1 MGDNEVFSNL
11 GNGNGDTR
19 EGGAEREMTE
29 RERRIRE
36 AFDSLKKNQG
46 EKLSKLDEEH
56 LHGIREAVVAG
67 DHERATEHLSVAK
80 RESSWLYDELMKHP
94 GVSAIMRELSIMGF

>member
-1 MGDNEVFSNL
+1 MGDKEVFSDS
-11 GNGNGDTR
+11 GNGNGNTR
-19 EGGAEREMTE
+19 EGAEREMTE
-29 RERRIRE
+29 REQRIRE

-46 EKLSKLDEEH
+46 EKLSKRDEEH

-67 DHERATEHLSVAK
+67 DHERAEEHLSIAK
-80 RESSWLYDELMKHP
+80 RESNWLYEELMKHP